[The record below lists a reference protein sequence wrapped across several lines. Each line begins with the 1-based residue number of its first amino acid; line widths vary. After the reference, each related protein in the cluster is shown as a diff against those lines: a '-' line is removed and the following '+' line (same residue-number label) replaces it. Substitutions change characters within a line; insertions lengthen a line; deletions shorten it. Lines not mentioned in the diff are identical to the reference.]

1 MNRKQA
7 KELLPIIQ
15 AYVNGWEIEIR
26 CSDEWIDLC
35 DNPIFDGVP
44 ENYRIKPEPR
54 VLYVNDYGGD
64 LAGVNWT
71 TKKEA
76 VAVRGRGENSDNA
89 KTVKFIEVLE

>member
-26 CSDEWIDLC
+26 GSDEWIDLC

-54 VLYVNDYGGD
+54 VIYLNIYKDGIYDRPLTTAEAAREHANADAVG
-64 LAGVNWT
+64 LA
-71 TKKEA
+71 
-76 VAVRGRGENSDNA
+76 
-89 KTVKFIEVLE
+89 VKFIEVIE